1 MTNDQI
7 EILKRHSDALTNDV
21 KNIRELEESILD
33 IKNHGAKAYDTL
45 FRTAT
50 KFKGKETIDML
61 IDIIEKEIER
71 RKDILEQVS
80 LLKILSEVE
89 KV

>member
-45 FRTAT
+45 FQTAI
-50 KFKGKETIDML
+50 KFKRKETIDML
-61 IDIIEKEIER
+61 MDMIEKEIDR
-71 RKDILEQVS
+71 RKDIVERAS

>member
-21 KNIRELEESILD
+21 KNIRALEESILD

-45 FRTAT
+45 FQTAI
-50 KFKGKETIDML
+50 KFKKEETIDML
-61 IDIIEKEIER
+61 IDMIEKEIDR
-71 RKDILEQVS
+71 RKDIVERAS

>member
-1 MTNDQI
+1 MTNNQI
-7 EILKRHSDALTNDV
+7 EILKRHSDALVNDM

-45 FRTAT
+45 FQTAI
-50 KFKGKETIDML
+50 KFKRKETIDML
-61 IDIIEKEIER
+61 MDMIEKEIDR
-71 RKDILEQVS
+71 RKDIVEQVS

>member
-7 EILKRHSDALTNDV
+7 EILKRHSDALVNDI

-33 IKNHGAKAYDTL
+33 IKNHGTKAYNTL
-45 FRTAT
+45 FSTAI
-50 KFKGKETIDML
+50 KFKEKETIDML
-61 IDIIEKEIER
+61 IDIIEKEIKS